1 VTTPG
6 CPECDVL
13 ICGGGVG
20 GLVLA
25 LLLGREGV
33 GVELVEQAPSL
44 PMARRAENLQ
54 PNGLGVLDRLGLL
67 QPLLAA
73 GACRNERFE
82 FVDLNG
88 QSLCT
93 IDYRELSGPYPYTVL
108 TTPAVI
114 QPLLLDA
121 VAALTNVR
129 CHWGMTV
136 TGLERENAAVRV
148 TAQAATGEPKNWRAR
163 MVVGADGVHSTV
175 RRLAGLAAAV
185 HLYRDG
191 YATAM
196 VPRPAALT
204 DGGRYAVGGGKI
216 MALFPVSA
224 CHTGQI
230 GAGQIGAEQV
240 GAGQVG
246 AEHVGQGGE
255 AALLYLI
262 RRRRWAAVRA
272 AGLDAFKAD
281 LIRITPMA
289 AQALQSLVSW
299 DQIGYMLCARVRAS
313 AWVTDRV
320 ALIGDAAHALNP
332 HVAQGRNQA
341 MADAVVLAGV
351 IAAGL
356 RDDRLDQSQL
366 ARYESARR
374 PQVERLQQT
383 ADELTLFWNNGWWP
397 VSWLRGRVFRTLSGN
412 RRLRSRMTAL
422 VGGLDTKPYSL
433 VERFQAAGFLPD
445 SRADEVI
452 TLNPANHE

>member
-1 VTTPG
+1 M
-6 CPECDVL
+6 

-25 LLLGREGV
+25 LLLGREGID
-33 GVELVEQAPSL
+33 VELVEQAPSL

-73 GACRNERFE
+73 GACRNEQFE

-88 QSLCT
+88 RPLCT

-114 QPLLLDA
+114 QPLLLGA

-129 CHWGMTV
+129 CRWGMTV
-136 TGLERENAAVRV
+136 TGLERENSAVRV
-148 TAQAATGEPKNWRAR
+148 TAQAATGERHRWRAR

-204 DGGRYAVGGGKI
+204 TGGRYAVGGGKI

-224 CHTGQI
+224 CHQEQVGE
-230 GAGQIGAEQV
+230 GQV
-240 GAGQVG
+240 GAGQVW
-246 AEHVGQGGE
+246 QGGE

-289 AQALQSLVSW
+289 AHALRSIASW

-341 MADAVVLAGV
+341 MADAVVLAEV

-356 RDDRLDQSQL
+356 RDDRLDQVRL

-374 PQVERLQQT
+374 PQVERLQRT

-397 VSWLRGRVFRTLSGN
+397 VSWLRGRVFRTLAGN

-422 VGGLDTKPYSL
+422 VGGLEAKPYSL

-445 SRADEVI
+445 RRADEAVR
-452 TLNPANHE
+452 LEPRSP

>member
-1 VTTPG
+1 MTTPE

-25 LLLGREGV
+25 LLLGREGI

-44 PMARRAENLQ
+44 PTARRAENIQ
-54 PNGLGVLDRLGLL
+54 PNGLRVLDRLGLL

-82 FVDLNG
+82 FVDLDG
-88 QSLCT
+88 HTLCT
-93 IDYRELSGPYPYTVL
+93 IDYRELPGPYPYTVL

-114 QPLLLDA
+114 QPQLLAA

-136 TGLERENAAVRV
+136 TGLEREPTAVRV
-148 TAQAATGEPKNWRAR
+148 TAQAATGQRRHWRAR
-163 MVVGADGVHSTV
+163 VVVGADGVHSTV
-175 RRLAGLAAAV
+175 RRLAGFAASV

-196 VPRPAALT
+196 VPRPQALAA
-204 DGGRYAVGGGKI
+204 GGRYAVGCGKI
-216 MALFPVSA
+216 MALFPVSSSA
-224 CHTGQI
+224 
-230 GAGQIGAEQV
+230 A
-240 GAGQVG
+240 
-246 AEHVGQGGE
+246 GE

-262 RRRRWAAVRA
+262 HRRRWAAVRA

-281 LIRITPMA
+281 LLRITPMA
-289 AQALQSLVSW
+289 AQALRSLVSW
-299 DQIGYMLCARVRAS
+299 DQVGYMLCARVRAP
-313 AWVTDRV
+313 AWVADRV

-332 HVAQGRNQA
+332 HVAQGRNQT
-341 MADAVVLAGV
+341 MEDAVVLAEVIVEGV
-351 IAAGL
+351 
-356 RDDRLDQSQL
+356 RDDRLGRAAL
-366 ARYESARR
+366 ERYESARR
-374 PQVERLQQT
+374 PMVERLQRT

-397 VSWLRGRVFRTLSGN
+397 VGWLRERVFRTLARN

-422 VGGLDTKPYSL
+422 VGGLETEPYSL
-433 VERFQAAGFLPD
+433 VERFQAAGFLSDP
-445 SRADEVI
+445 RADEVVSVQGSV
-452 TLNPANHE
+452 L

>member
-1 VTTPG
+1 VTTPE

-54 PNGLGVLDRLGLL
+54 PNGLRVLDQLGLL
-67 QPLLAA
+67 RPLLAA
-73 GACRNERFE
+73 GACRNERFD
-82 FVDLNG
+82 FVSIEPDGDGRL
-88 QSLCT
+88 LCT
-93 IDYRELSGPYPYTVL
+93 IDYRELPGPYPYTVL

-114 QPLLLDA
+114 QPLLMQA
-121 VAALTNVR
+121 VAAHASVR

-136 TGLERENAAVRV
+136 TGLEREKATVRV
-148 TAQAATGEPKNWRAR
+148 TAQAATGEPHHWRAR
-163 MVVGADGVHSTV
+163 IVVGADGVHSTV
-175 RRLAGLAAAV
+175 RRLAGLAASV

-196 VPRPAALT
+196 VPRPSALT
-204 DGGRYAVGGGKI
+204 AGGRYAVGRGKI
-216 MALFPVSA
+216 MALFPVSSSD
-224 CHTGQI
+224 
-230 GAGQIGAEQV
+230 
-240 GAGQVG
+240 
-246 AEHVGQGGE
+246 
-255 AALLYLI
+255 AALLYLV
-262 RRRRWAAVRA
+262 RRRRWAAVRDSSLA
-272 AGLDAFKAD
+272 TFKEE
-281 LIRITPMA
+281 LLRITPMA
-289 AQALQSLVSW
+289 AESLQSLASW
-299 DQIGYMLCARVRAS
+299 DQVGYMLCARVRAP

-341 MADAVVLAGV
+341 MVDAVVLAEV

-356 RDDRLDQSQL
+356 RDDRLDQTRL

-374 PQVERLQQT
+374 PQVERLQWT

-397 VSWLRGRVFRTLSGN
+397 VSWLRERVFHTLARN

-422 VGGLDTKPYSL
+422 VGGLPVESYTL
-433 VERFQAAGFLPD
+433 VERFQAAGFLSDP
-445 SRADEVI
+445 RADEVV
-452 TLNPANHE
+452 TLNPAHHE

>member
-1 VTTPG
+1 MTTPE

-33 GVELVEQAPSL
+33 SVELVEQAPSL

-54 PNGLGVLDRLGLL
+54 PNGLRVLDRLGLL

-73 GACRNERFE
+73 GACQNERFE

-88 QSLCT
+88 RPLCT
-93 IDYRELSGPYPYTVL
+93 IDYRELSAPYPYTVL

-129 CHWGMTV
+129 CRWGMTV
-136 TGLERENAAVRV
+136 TGLEREQAAVRV
-148 TAQAATGEPKNWRAR
+148 TVQTASGQSLHWRAR

-175 RRLAGLAAAV
+175 RRLAGLSASV
-185 HLYRDG
+185 HVYRDG

-196 VPRPAALT
+196 IPRPAALT
-204 DGGRYAVGGGKI
+204 AGGRYAVGCGKI

-224 CHTGQI
+224 FHTG
-230 GAGQIGAEQV
+230 QV

-246 AEHVGQGGE
+246 VGQVGQGGE
-255 AALLYLI
+255 AALLYLV
-262 RRRRWAAVRA
+262 RRRRWEAVRTA
-272 AGLDAFKAD
+272 SLDAFKTD

-289 AQALQSLVSW
+289 AESLRSLVSW
-299 DQIGYMLCARVRAS
+299 DQIGYMFCARVRAS
-313 AWVTDRV
+313 AWVADRV

-341 MADAVVLAGV
+341 MADAVVLAEV

-356 RDDRLDQSQL
+356 RDDRLDQARL

-374 PQVERLQQT
+374 PQVERLQRT

-397 VSWLRGRVFRTLSGN
+397 VSWLRGRVFRTLAGN

-422 VGGLDTKPYSL
+422 VGGLETEPYSL

-445 SRADEVI
+445 HRADEAVR
-452 TLNPANHE
+452 LEPRSP

>member
-1 VTTPG
+1 VTTAPE

-20 GLVLA
+20 GLALA

-33 GVELVEQAPSL
+33 GVELAEQAPSL

-54 PNGLGVLDRLGLL
+54 PNGLRVLDRLGLL

-73 GACRNERFE
+73 GAYRNERFE
-82 FVDLNG
+82 FVDLDG
-88 QSLCT
+88 RSLCT
-93 IDYRELSGPYPYTVL
+93 IDYRELPGPYPYTVL

-121 VAALTNVR
+121 VAACANVR

-136 TGLERENAAVRV
+136 TGLEREPAAVRV
-148 TAQAATGEPKNWRAR
+148 TAQAATGQLQHWRAR

-175 RRLAGLAAAV
+175 RRLAGLAASV

-196 VPRPAALT
+196 VPRPSALGA
-204 DGGRYAVGGGKI
+204 GGRYAVGGGKI
-216 MALFPVSA
+216 MALFPVSSS
-224 CHTGQI
+224 
-230 GAGQIGAEQV
+230 
-240 GAGQVG
+240 
-246 AEHVGQGGE
+246 E

-262 RRRRWAAVRA
+262 HRRRWATVRA
-272 AGLDAFKAD
+272 GNLDAFKAD
-281 LIRITPMA
+281 LLRITPMA
-289 AQALQSLVSW
+289 AESLRSLTSW
-299 DQIGYMLCARVRAS
+299 DQVGYMLCARVRAS
-313 AWVTDRV
+313 AWVSDRV

-341 MADAVVLAGV
+341 MADAVVLAEV
-351 IAAGL
+351 IATGL
-356 RDDRLDQSQL
+356 RDDRLGQARLS
-366 ARYESARR
+366 RYESARR
-374 PQVERLQQT
+374 LQVERLQRT
-383 ADELTLFWNNGWWP
+383 ADELTLFWNNGVWP
-397 VSWLRGRVFRTLSGN
+397 VSWLRERVFRTLAHN

-422 VGGLDTKPYSL
+422 VGGLPVESYSL

-445 SRADEVI
+445 PRADETVSVQDGSSY
-452 TLNPANHE
+452 